1 MTAINRRRFF
11 ASASAPLLAQRPA
24 PPSRPNI
31 LLILADDLAAWMLGC
46 YGNLEIR
53 TTNID
58 LLARSGVRF
67 LNSFVCTPICSASR
81 ATLFTGRVPRQ
92 HGIHD
97 FLTGNPVA
105 DPPQGQAAPPAAFD
119 NEIFVS
125 QLLARQGYSC
135 GYVGKWHL
143 GRDEN
148 PGRGFDFTATVLA
161 RRYQDPTFHVNG
173 NPVEQKGYLTEIKT
187 RYACDFLDRQTADR
201 PFFLTVSY
209 LNPHTPYDGHPQRYY
224 DLYKDVKFD
233 SIGWEPAAANALRE
247 KELLKDTVGN
257 IRRCAASVTALD
269 DQIPALLRKLEER
282 RLRDNTLVIFTG
294 DNGFLLG
301 RHGLWSKGLASNP
314 INMYEEVMQVP
325 LLLHWRGRIPVESVR
340 PELVSF
346 YDFLPAVCEAAGV
359 TLPAGRRYCGR
370 SYLPL
375 ATGRPLPPNQ
385 PWPVHVFG
393 HFRNTEMA
401 RDGRY
406 KLILRNSGDG
416 PNELYD
422 LRADPR
428 EKTNQF
434 GNPGFITVSSRL
446 RAALDAW
453 RKATGEPAG

>member
-1 MTAINRRRFF
+1 MKRRRFL
-11 ASASAPLLAQRPA
+11 ASAAAPLFAQRPA
-24 PPSRPNI
+24 PPARPNI

-46 YGNLEIR
+46 YGNREIR
-53 TTNID
+53 TPNID
-58 LLARSGVRF
+58 LLARSGVHF

-97 FLTGNPVA
+97 FLTANPIA
-105 DPPQGQAAPPAAFD
+105 DPHQGQDAPPASFE
-119 NEIFVS
+119 NEVFLS
-125 QLLARQGYSC
+125 HLLAQQGYRC

-148 PGRGFDFTATVLA
+148 PGRGFDFAATVLP
-161 RRYQDPTFHVNG
+161 RRYQDTAFHVNG
-173 NPVEQKGYLTEIKT
+173 SPVEHKGYLTEIKT

-209 LNPHTPYDGHPQRYY
+209 LNPHTPYEGHPQRYY

-233 SIGWEPAAANALRE
+233 AIGWEPPAPNALRE
-247 KELLKDTVGN
+247 KELLNDIVGN
-257 IRRCAASVTALD
+257 IRRCAAAVTALD
-269 DQIPALLRKLEER
+269 DQVPVLLKKLQER
-282 RLRDNTLVIFTG
+282 GLRDNTLVVFTG

-325 LLLHWRGRIPVESVR
+325 LLLHWRGRIPVESMR

-346 YDFLPAVCEAAGV
+346 YDFFPTVCEAAGV
-359 TLPAGRRYCGR
+359 ALPAGRKYCGR

-375 ATGRPLPPNQ
+375 AANRPLPPGQ
-385 PWPVHVFG
+385 TWPVHVFG

-401 RDGRY
+401 RDNRY
-406 KLILRNSGDG
+406 KLVVRNNGEG

-422 LRADPR
+422 LRADAR
-428 EKTNQF
+428 EKINQF
-434 GNPGFITVSSRL
+434 GNPGFVTVRTRL
-446 RAALDAW
+446 QAALEAW
-453 RKATGEPAG
+453 RKSTG